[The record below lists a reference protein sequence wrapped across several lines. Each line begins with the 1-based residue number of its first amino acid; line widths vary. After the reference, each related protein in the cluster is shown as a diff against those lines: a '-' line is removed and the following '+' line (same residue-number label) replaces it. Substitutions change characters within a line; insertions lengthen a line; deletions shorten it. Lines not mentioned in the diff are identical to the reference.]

1 MTLYSHKILGR
12 IEREIP
18 KKLENIVVQV
28 LYLRALKDATHVSIF
43 IGLCVDYVNFP
54 AEGIKIPW
62 RRVFFPPLIHTK
74 VAFGRTVTVVMSQR
88 ASLN

>member
-12 IEREIP
+12 VEWKVP

-28 LYLRALKDATHVSIF
+28 LYLRALKDTTHVSIF

-54 AEGIKIPW
+54 AEVIKVSWKRI
-62 RRVFFPPLIHTK
+62 VF
-74 VAFGRTVTVVMSQR
+74 S
-88 ASLN
+88 